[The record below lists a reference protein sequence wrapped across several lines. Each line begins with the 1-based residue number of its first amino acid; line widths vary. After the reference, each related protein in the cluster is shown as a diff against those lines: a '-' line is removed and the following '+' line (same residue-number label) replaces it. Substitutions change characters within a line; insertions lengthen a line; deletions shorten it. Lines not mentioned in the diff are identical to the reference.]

1 MERAELTETLKNNR
15 PNLTANSLKSYT
27 SMLWNLN
34 KNLFEKEKVSL
45 EDLNKTEKVLEYLQT
60 KPISTYRTTLSALVA
75 LTENDI
81 YKEMLL
87 KKNKEYNEEKD
98 KNEMNE
104 KQKEASV
111 SQEEIDVKYIEL
123 AEIAR
128 KLYKKKDKITRDDKQ
143 EIQNHIIMALM
154 SGVFMPPRRLLDFTE
169 MKIKNID
176 KEKDNWID
184 FKKKKIHYNVFKNSA
199 RMGEQIEE
207 LPDPL
212 AKVLKRWIKIN
223 TTDYMLFN
231 VDGKKLSNVSLYDR
245 VKKITGTTNNA
256 FRHSFISEKYQ
267 PLIDMKQN
275 IKTDMT
281 SMGSS
286 ADVLNHYLQ
295 KK

>member
-45 EDLNKTEKVLEYLQT
+45 EDLNETEKVLEYLQT

-199 RMGEQIEE
+199 RMGEQVEE

-223 TTDYMLFN
+223 ATDYMLFN
-231 VDGKKLSNVSLYDR
+231 VDGKKLSNVTLHDR
-245 VKKITGTTNNA
+245 VKKITGTNNNA

-267 PLIDMKQN
+267 PIIEMKQN
-275 IKTDMT
+275 IKKDMA
-281 SMGSS
+281 SMGAS